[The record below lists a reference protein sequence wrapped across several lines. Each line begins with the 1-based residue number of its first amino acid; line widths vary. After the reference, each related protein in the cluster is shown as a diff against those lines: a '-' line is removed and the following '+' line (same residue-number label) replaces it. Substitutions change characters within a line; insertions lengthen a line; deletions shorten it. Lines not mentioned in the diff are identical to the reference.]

1 MTTMTTTMMMTTT
14 RTMTRP
20 QSIKSRLMTG
30 VLLLVTITLL
40 IAGATGYIV
49 QRHALND
56 RLDDELIRSA
66 QELQVLSDTGI
77 APNTLG
83 PYDKSQD
90 LIYRAMQRTMPA
102 LHQGMV
108 GLHGKT
114 ITWTAP
120 EVVVLRLES
129 DQQLMDAVDDVASE
143 EKITLRTIST
153 DTTTYRAIIVPVKLA
168 ADTDYSSFIVAFD
181 YSAEIA
187 EINRN
192 MLIFGA
198 AGAIA
203 MAIAAGASW
212 FVVNRMLRPI
222 RQLQHTAKLISD
234 TDIARRVEII
244 GNDEFAQ
251 LTKTINEM
259 LDRLETALSTQRQL
273 LDDVGHEL
281 RTPTTIIIGHLQL
294 MEPED
299 PEDVRSSREIA
310 LDELNRM
317 SLLIEDLVT
326 LAKSN
331 RPDFIVP
338 RRTPVGIL
346 LDEILD
352 KARALGDRQFRING
366 RVEADVFLDP
376 LRITQAML
384 QLCANSVKFS
394 EPGTK
399 ITLDTRCVERH
410 GHKFLRLS
418 VTDEGCGIPA
428 EDLPR
433 IFERFGRGTNAVRT
447 DGSGLGLN
455 IVQAIAESHGGEL
468 HVVSRPEAGCEVFL
482 EIPLRKSGA
491 AV

>member
-1 MTTMTTTMMMTTT
+1 M
-14 RTMTRP
+14 
-20 QSIKSRLMTG
+20 
-30 VLLLVTITLL
+30 LLLVSLTLL

-49 QRHALND
+49 QRHALNE
-56 RLDDELIRSA
+56 RLDDELVRSA

-77 APNTLG
+77 APSTLS
-83 PYDKSQD
+83 PYDKAQD

-114 ITWTAP
+114 VTWTAP
-120 EVVVLRLES
+120 DVVALRLEG
-129 DQQLMDAVDDVASE
+129 DQQLMDAVNSSAPE
-143 EKITLRTIST
+143 QEIALRTIPT
-153 DTTTYRAIIVPVKLA
+153 DATTYRAIIVPVKLS
-168 ADTDYSSFIVAFD
+168 ADTDYSSFVVAFD

-198 AGAIA
+198 AGAVA

-212 FVVNRMLRPI
+212 FFVSRMLRPI

-234 TDIARRVEII
+234 TDIARRVEIV
-244 GNDEFAQ
+244 GNDEFAH
-251 LTKTINEM
+251 LAGTINEM

-281 RTPTTIIIGHLQL
+281 RTPTTIISGHLQL

-299 PEDVRSSREIA
+299 PEDVRASREIA

-331 RPDFIVP
+331 RPDFAIP
-338 RRTPVGIL
+338 KPTPVGIL

-352 KARALGDRQFRING
+352 KARALGDRHFRING
-366 RVEADVFLDP
+366 RVDADVQLDP

-399 ITLDTRCVERH
+399 ITLDTRWVERQD
-410 GHKFLRLS
+410 HKLLRLS
-418 VTDEGCGIPA
+418 VTDEGCGIRA

-433 IFERFGRGTNAVRT
+433 IFERFGRGSNAVRT

-455 IVQAIAESHGGEL
+455 IVQAIAEAHGGEL
-468 HVVSRPEAGCEVFL
+468 HVISRPGAGCEVFL
-482 EIPLRKSGA
+482 EIPVRQPGA
-491 AV
+491 TV